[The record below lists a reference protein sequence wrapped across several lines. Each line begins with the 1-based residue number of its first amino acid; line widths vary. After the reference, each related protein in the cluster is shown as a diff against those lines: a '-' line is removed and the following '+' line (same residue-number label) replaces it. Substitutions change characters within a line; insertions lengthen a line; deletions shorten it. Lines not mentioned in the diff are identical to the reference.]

1 MGSTDMHK
9 ITIQDIRI
17 LISDLRVIHAAQF
30 NKNFPT
36 TGDNA
41 VPMEFVESKAMECLC
56 DVNVDQF
63 ERARTRLLKSGGK
76 FMPSFSDFRD
86 WCIGETWMSADEA
99 WARACRFTA
108 DKSVQITQITKVALD
123 EVIQLIYEGHMRT
136 AREQFSNTYNAFVA
150 KAQQVGRIQE
160 MYVPPKQLEHKK
172 KSHVPVS
179 NDEAVQRLNAL
190 KQKLNINNRS
200 IQQPQK
206 LEPKQNLASPAVQE
220 PWPDPFDQPDEYL
233 EACERDGL
241 NVPKTVIKHIG
252 GTA

>member
-1 MGSTDMHK
+1 MWSTDMHK

-41 VPMEFVESKAMECLC
+41 VPMEFVESKAMECFC
-56 DVNVDQF
+56 DVNQDQF
-63 ERARTRLLKSGGK
+63 HKARKRLLTCGSK
-76 FMPSFSDFRD
+76 FMPSFSEFRD

-108 DKSVQITQITKVALD
+108 DKSVVITQITKVALD
-123 EVIQLIYEGHMRT
+123 EVQHLINDGYMKP
-136 AREQFSNTYNAFVA
+136 AREQFINTYNAFVA
-150 KAQQVGRIQE
+150 KAQQVGRTQE
-160 MYVPPKQLEHKK
+160 MYVPPKPLEHKK
-172 KSHVPVS
+172 KEHVAVS

-190 KQKLNINNRS
+190 KQKLNIKNRTV
-200 IQQPQK
+200 QQPQK
-206 LEPKQNLASPAVQE
+206 LEPKENLASSAVQE

>member
-1 MGSTDMHK
+1 MHK
-9 ITIQDIRI
+9 ITIKDIRQLI
-17 LISDLRVIHAAQF
+17 LDLRVLHASQF
-30 NKNFPT
+30 NRNFPT
-36 TGDNA
+36 SGEMA
-41 VPMEFVESKAMECLC
+41 VPMSFIESRAMESLC

-63 ERARTRLLKSGGK
+63 ERARNRLLKSGGK

-123 EVIQLIYEGHMRT
+123 EVQHLINDGYMKP
-136 AREQFSNTYNAFVA
+136 AREQFINTYNAFVA
-150 KAQQVGRIQE
+150 KAQLIGRTQE

-172 KSHVPVS
+172 KEHIAVS
-179 NDEAVQRLNAL
+179 NDEAVQQLNAL
-190 KQKLNINNRS
+190 KQKLNIKNR
-200 IQQPQK
+200 IVQQPQK
-206 LEPKQNLASPAVQE
+206 LEPKENLASPAEPE
-220 PWPDPFDQPDEYL
+220 PWPDPFDQPNEYL

-241 NVPKTVIKHIG
+241 NVPRTVIKHIG

>member
-1 MGSTDMHK
+1 MTNFFFGP
-9 ITIQDIRI
+9 QQAQQ
-17 LISDLRVIHAAQF
+17 LIDTMRVIHGNLFTHQMGNVSPEQVETIITGAMVGVSEAQF
-30 NKNFPT
+30 HFGLAQLSTQAYCPSI
-36 TGDNA
+36 A
-41 VPMEFVESKAMECLC
+41 QFRALC
-56 DVNVDQF
+56 V
-63 ERARTRLLKSGGK
+63 SG
-76 FMPSFSDFRD
+76 SWWSV
-86 WCIGETWMSADEA
+86 DEA

-150 KAQQVGRIQE
+150 KAQQVGRTQE

>member
-1 MGSTDMHK
+1 MHK

-30 NKNFPT
+30 NKNFPA

-41 VPMEFVESKAMECLC
+41 IPMEFVESKAMECLC
-56 DVNVDQF
+56 DVNQDQF
-63 ERARTRLLKSGGK
+63 HKARKRLLTSGSK
-76 FMPSFSDFRD
+76 FMPSFSEFRD

-108 DKSVQITQITKVALD
+108 DKNVVITQITKVALD
-123 EVIQLIYEGHMRT
+123 EVLPLIIDGYMKP
-136 AREQFSNTYNAFVA
+136 AREQFINTYNAFVA
-150 KAQQVGRIQE
+150 KAQQIGRTQE
-160 MYVPPKQLEHKK
+160 MYEPPKQLELKK
-172 KSHVPVS
+172 KAHVAIS

-190 KQKLNINNRS
+190 KQKLNINNRTV
-200 IQQPQK
+200 QQPQK
-206 LEPKQNLASPAVQE
+206 LEPKQNLASPAIQE

-241 NVPKTVIKHIG
+241 NVPKTLIKHISG

>member
-1 MGSTDMHK
+1 MGMHK
-9 ITIQDIRI
+9 ITITEIRT
-17 LISDLRVIHAAQF
+17 LIMDLRVLYAAQF

-36 TGDNA
+36 TGEMA
-41 VPMEFVESKAMECLC
+41 VPMAFVESKAMECLC
-56 DVNVDQF
+56 DVSKEQF
-63 ERARTRLLKSGGK
+63 ERARTRLMKCGNK

-108 DKSVQITQITKVALD
+108 DKSVPITQITKVALD
-123 EVIQLIYEGHMRT
+123 EVQSFINDGYMKP
-136 AREQFSNTYNAFVA
+136 AREQFINTYNAFVA
-150 KAQQVGRIQE
+150 KAQHVGRTQE

-172 KSHVPVS
+172 KEHIAVS
-179 NDEAVQRLNAL
+179 NDEAVQHLNAL
-190 KQKLNINNRS
+190 KKKLNINNREVPK
-200 IQQPQK
+200 PQELK
-206 LEPKQNLASPAVQE
+206 PKSNLGCPAAEE
-220 PWPDPFDQPDEYL
+220 PWPDPFDQPSEYL

>member
-1 MGSTDMHK
+1 MDFIDLAVPRHESISSTDFQTLLQDYCDFFAAKNDKNTPSIWFVKWLTWIQNNVQDVMKRREKLTKANQTVNTDRPAKGYFERILDEEQSANTIVDVTPSKKLIASGSTDMHK

-41 VPMEFVESKAMECLC
+41 IPMEFVESKAMECLC

-63 ERARTRLLKSGGK
+63 ERARNRLLKSGGK

-123 EVIQLIYEGHMRT
+123 EVIQLIYEGHM
-136 AREQFSNTYNAFVA
+136 
-150 KAQQVGRIQE
+150 
-160 MYVPPKQLEHKK
+160 KQHEN
-172 KSHVPVS
+172 S
-179 NDEAVQRLNAL
+179 
-190 KQKLNINNRS
+190 
-200 IQQPQK
+200 
-206 LEPKQNLASPAVQE
+206 
-220 PWPDPFDQPDEYL
+220 F
-233 EACERDGL
+233 
-241 NVPKTVIKHIG
+241 
-252 GTA
+252 

>member
-1 MGSTDMHK
+1 MHK

-41 VPMEFVESKAMECLC
+41 IPMEFVESKAMECLC

-63 ERARTRLLKSGGK
+63 ERARNRLLKSGGK

-136 AREQFSNTYNAFVA
+136 AREQFLIHIT
-150 KAQQVGRIQE
+150 
-160 MYVPPKQLEHKK
+160 PLLPKL
-172 KSHVPVS
+172 S
-179 NDEAVQRLNAL
+179 
-190 KQKLNINNRS
+190 KL
-200 IQQPQK
+200 
-206 LEPKQNLASPAVQE
+206 
-220 PWPDPFDQPDEYL
+220 D
-233 EACERDGL
+233 
-241 NVPKTVIKHIG
+241 VPKKCMYRQSNWNTRKKPCTSI
-252 GTA
+252 

>member
-1 MGSTDMHK
+1 MHK

-63 ERARTRLLKSGGK
+63 ERARNRLLKSGGK

-123 EVIQLIYEGHMRT
+123 EVLPMIFDGYMKP
-136 AREQFSNTYNAFVA
+136 AREQFINTYNAFVA
-150 KAQQVGRIQE
+150 KAQQVGRTQE

-172 KSHVPVS
+172 KSHAPVS

-190 KQKLNINNRS
+190 KQKLNIKNRTVL
-200 IQQPQK
+200 QPQK
-206 LEPKQNLASPAVQE
+206 LEQKENLASPAVQE

-241 NVPKTVIKHIG
+241 NVPKTLIKHING

>member
-1 MGSTDMHK
+1 MHK

-56 DVNVDQF
+56 DVNIDQF
-63 ERARTRLLKSGGK
+63 ERARNRLLKSGGK

-123 EVIQLIYEGHMRT
+123 EVLPMIFDGYMKP
-136 AREQFSNTYNAFVA
+136 AREQFINTYNAFVA
-150 KAQQVGRIQE
+150 KAQQVGRTQE

-172 KSHVPVS
+172 KSHAPVS

-190 KQKLNINNRS
+190 KQKLNITNRTV
-200 IQQPQK
+200 QQPPK
-206 LEPKQNLASPAVQE
+206 LEPKQNLASPAVINQT
-220 PWPDPFDQPDEYL
+220 
-233 EACERDGL
+233 
-241 NVPKTVIKHIG
+241 NI
-252 GTA
+252 

>member
-1 MGSTDMHK
+1 MWSTVMHK

-56 DVNVDQF
+56 DVNIDQF
-63 ERARTRLLKSGGK
+63 ERARNRLLKSGGK

-123 EVIQLIYEGHMRT
+123 EVLPMIFDGYMKP
-136 AREQFSNTYNAFVA
+136 AREQFINTYNAFVA
-150 KAQQVGRIQE
+150 KAQQVGRTQE

-172 KSHVPVS
+172 KSHAPVS

-190 KQKLNINNRS
+190 KQKLNITNRTV
-200 IQQPQK
+200 QQPLK
-206 LEPKQNLASPAVQE
+206 LEPKQNLASPAVKE